1 MTRLADKWSVS
12 AVLGAVRVMGI
23 PMLAAAVVLAVPHG
37 TSTHVKLVPAEPRHV
52 TAAHAKPAGAGV
64 PHARPARHRPTIVG
78 EWEFGN
84 GLFVFYRTATTFT
97 DKVALQ
103 RPSVFCPNVNDQD
116 GQIVLHRRPHSLV
129 YTGTWQWFYISS
141 CKFAGYGPLTI
152 QVWPA
157 GEKATFVSAPPP
169 GLHGP
174 TNTFTLYRVK

>member
-12 AVLGAVRVMGI
+12 AVLGAVRLMGI
-23 PMLAAAVVLAVPHG
+23 PMLAAAVALAVPHG
-37 TSTHVKLVPAEPRHV
+37 RSTHVKLPSAESRV
-52 TAAHAKPAGAGV
+52 TAAHAKPGRALARY
-64 PHARPARHRPTIVG
+64 ARPARHRPTIVG

-84 GLFVFYRTATTFT
+84 GFFIFYRTTTTFT

-116 GQIVLHRRPHSLV
+116 GQMVLHRRPHSLV
-129 YTGTWQWFYISS
+129 YTGTWQWFYTSS

-169 GLHGP
+169 GLHGT